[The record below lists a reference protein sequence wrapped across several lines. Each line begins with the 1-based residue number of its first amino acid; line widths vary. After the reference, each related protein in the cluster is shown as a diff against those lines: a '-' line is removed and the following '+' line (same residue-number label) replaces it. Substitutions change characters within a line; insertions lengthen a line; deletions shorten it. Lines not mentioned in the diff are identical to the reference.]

1 MITSPREQLD
11 RQKFSLWISAAEF
24 PPDHNLRGRQVETR
38 DILAVDFRRR
48 ISARPEI
55 LEALLLWLHPL
66 YHIACFCGSASDT
79 LACGMY
85 RSGIGISSCTGRLLP
100 NGTRGV
106 HPPRRAAPSAWCSGK
121 ILLIISIMLIITIIL
136 IMLIIPNCRAEKHR
150 QQNTSLSYH
159 HQPGI
164 C

>member
-1 MITSPREQLD
+1 MTTSLGEHLD

-24 PPDHNLRGRQVETR
+24 PPDHILRGRQVESR
-38 DILAVDFRRR
+38 EILAVDFRRR

-55 LEALLLWLHPL
+55 LEALLPWLHPL
-66 YHIACFCGSASDT
+66 FHIACFCGSASDT
-79 LACGMY
+79 LARGMY

-100 NGTRGV
+100 KGARGV
-106 HPPRRAAPSAWCSGK
+106 HLPRRAAPSAWCSGK
-121 ILLIISIMLIITIIL
+121 NLLIISIMPIITIIL
-136 IMLIIPNCRAEKHR
+136 IILIIPNCRAEKHR
-150 QQNTSLSYH
+150 QQNTTLSFH